1 MKDFGEKVILAYSGG
16 LDTSVILKWL
26 SVERGLDVIAVC
38 IDIGQ
43 NEDFEQ
49 VKIKALKTGASQVM
63 VIDAKEEFVKSYIFP
78 TLKAGAIYEDDYL
91 LGTSFAR
98 PLISKLLVDVAHA
111 ENAHFIAHGATGK
124 GNDQVRFEAT
134 IMALDPSIQIIAPWR
149 EWTLKSREDLLK
161 YAEEHGV
168 EVSNTLKDIYSRDEN
183 LWHTSH
189 EGGELEDPWQ
199 VHNTG
204 MYKRCVTPENS
215 PEKGE
220 VISLRFFKG
229 IPTHLNGHN
238 LYSVD
243 LIQKLN
249 EIAAAHGVGVVD
261 MVENRLVGMK
271 SRGVYETPAGTVLFE
286 AHKCLEKLVLDR
298 DTLSF
303 KRTIANKYAQL
314 VYDGLWH
321 SSLKTALDSFVDET
335 QQVVSGV
342 LKVKLFKGRAQ
353 VIAMRSQH
361 SLYSEALSTFGESDI
376 DFNHKDAE
384 GFIHLFALPLKIKA
398 MMNLIDITDDE
409 VAI

>member
-1 MKDFGEKVILAYSGG
+1 MNNLKQKVVLAYSGG

-26 SVERGLDVIAVC
+26 VVERNLEVIAVC

-43 NEDFEQ
+43 NEDFEYI
-49 VKIKALKTGASQVM
+49 KTKALKTGAVQAM
-63 VIDAKEEFVKSYIFP
+63 VIDAKEEFVKSYIYP

-98 PLISKLLVDVAHA
+98 PLISKLLVNIAHA
-111 ENAHFIAHGATGK
+111 EGAKFIAHGATGK

-134 IMALDPSIQIIAPWR
+134 VMALDPSIQIIAPWR
-149 EWTLKSREDLLK
+149 EWQFKSREDLLK
-161 YAEEHGV
+161 FAEEQNI
-168 EVSNTLKDIYSRDEN
+168 EVPNTLKDIYSRDEN

-189 EGGELEDPWQ
+189 EGGELEDPWS

-220 VISLRFFKG
+220 IITLRFFKG

-238 LYSVD
+238 MYCVD
-243 LIQKLN
+243 LIQELNKL
-249 EIAAAHGVGVVD
+249 AAAHGVGIVD

-298 DTLSF
+298 DTISF
-303 KRTIANKYAQL
+303 KRNIAQKYAQL

-321 SSLKTALDSFVDET
+321 SSLKTALDCFVDET
-335 QQVVSGV
+335 QQVVTGV

-361 SLYSEALSTFGESDI
+361 SLYSEALSTFGESDM

-398 MMNLIDITDDE
+398 MMNLADIDGDE